1 MAKISSF
8 NFLYVLCFNKIKNQ
22 TVIFGYTLSGLNFA
36 KSEYGL
42 YDNISFTGNG
52 NIVTM
57 NNKKKLIVLSGSDLR
72 RINRHKDEESK
83 KTINEV
89 KGTNWMEYDY
99 FLRIFD
105 DNISK
110 IVTYF
115 SPTSKNK
122 TEIKTL
128 NVSDLKYFD

>member
-8 NFLYVLCFNKIKNQ
+8 NFLYILCFNKIKNQ
-22 TVIFGYTLSGLNFA
+22 TIIFGYTLSGLKFA

-72 RINRHKDEESK
+72 RINMHKDEESK

-115 SPTSKNK
+115 SQTKKNK

-128 NVSDLKYFD
+128 NVRDIKYFD